1 MKAIN
6 IELSKN
12 QFFKIL
18 EQLDEKDKLELFY
31 ELRKSL
37 FIKRFNNLLKS
48 TRTDDL
54 SMEEIT
60 REVDAVRSSRYKDGK
75 QIF

>member
-37 FIKRFNNLLKS
+37 FLKRFNNLLKS

-60 REVDAVRSSRYKDGK
+60 REVEAVRSSRYKDGK